1 MPLSIF
7 RYAPVRYSVGATARV
22 TELGKATHEVP
33 RADVRRLSPEA
44 PLPVTLSEPRADGT
58 IGVMMDDVDHSGQRG
73 ARSEP
78 PGEAEMATINPV
90 GAGAAEAFA
99 RLAVGLH
106 GAGGLDETVGAVVDF
121 ALQAL
126 DCSHAGVA
134 LYSHGRPQV
143 PAATDP
149 LVCEIFHHAMA
160 AGRGPLVEAMETGQ
174 DVLIRDTASDGRWP
188 QWAAEVRE
196 LGVRAV
202 LDVPLTTAAGT
213 VGMLGL
219 YSTAPDAFGPD
230 DIAIAH
236 ILARHAS
243 VALANAR
250 HEATMAQ
257 AVDARKLVGQAM
269 GILMERYDLDSD
281 RAFTVLRRYS
291 QDTNTKLRD
300 VAQQLIDTRDLPRA
314 EARRLNA
321 ESAAGNPDGQHA
333 SAHRPPNA

>member
-1 MPLSIF
+1 MI
-7 RYAPVRYSVGATARV
+7 
-22 TELGKATHEVP
+22 
-33 RADVRRLSPEA
+33 
-44 PLPVTLSEPRADGT
+44 DG
-58 IGVMMDDVDHSGQRG
+58 VDHTGQRR
-73 ARSEP
+73 ARTEP
-78 PGEAEMATINPV
+78 PEETEMATINPA
-90 GAGAAEAFA
+90 GAGAADAFA
-99 RLAVGLH
+99 RLAVELH
-106 GAGGLDETVGAVVDF
+106 GAGGLDETVGAVVQF

-134 LYSHGRPQV
+134 LYSHGRPEV

-160 AGRGPLVEAMETGQ
+160 AGKGPLVEAMRTGQ
-174 DVLIRDTASDGRWP
+174 DVLIRDTVTDDRWP
-188 QWAAEVRE
+188 HWAAEVRE

-202 LDVPLTTAAGT
+202 LDVPLATAAGT

-219 YSTAPDAFGPD
+219 YSTTPDAFGPD

-236 ILARHAS
+236 ILSRHAS

-250 HEATMAQ
+250 HEANMAQ

-281 RAFTVLRRYS
+281 RAFTVLKRYS

-300 VAQQLIDTRDLPRA
+300 VAQQLIDTRNLPRTA
-314 EARRLNA
+314 ARRLNA
-321 ESAAGNPDGQHA
+321 EAAAGNRNGQHA
-333 SAHRPPNA
+333 AAHRPPDA